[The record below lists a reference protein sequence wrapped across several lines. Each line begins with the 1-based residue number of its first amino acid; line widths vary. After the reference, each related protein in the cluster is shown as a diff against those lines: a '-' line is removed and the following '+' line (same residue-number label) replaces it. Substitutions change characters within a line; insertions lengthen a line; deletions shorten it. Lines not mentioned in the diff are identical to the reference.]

1 MKKIKVGQIV
11 RPFGLKGE
19 VKVKLFT
26 DFPELRFAVKTPLF
40 LSTSKGDIDVVIAS
54 FRMHQ
59 GFALVSFEG
68 KPSIDDIE
76 VYRNCELSIDEAR
89 IEHGEDEIY
98 FFDLINCKVIDEK
111 GDFLGTI
118 SEVIDSPAHAV
129 IRVQREGKDLLIPY
143 VDAFIINED
152 MDKNIITV
160 RLIEGML

>member
-1 MKKIKVGQIV
+1 MKKIKIGQIV

-26 DFPELRFAVKTPLF
+26 DFPELRFVVGTSLF
-40 LSTSKGDIDVVIAS
+40 LTSLKGDIDVVIAS

-76 VYRNCELSIDEAR
+76 GYRNCELLIDEQR
-89 IEHGEDEIY
+89 IEHGEDEVY
-98 FFDLINCKVIDEK
+98 FYDLIDCKVVDEHNVL
-111 GDFLGTI
+111 LGMI
-118 SEVIDSPAHAV
+118 SEVIDSPAHAI
-129 IRVQREGKDLLIPY
+129 IRVKREGKDLLIPY
-143 VDAFIINED
+143 VDAFIIDED
-152 MDKNIITV
+152 MNEKKITV

>member
-26 DFPELRFAVKTPLF
+26 DFPEQRFSVGMPLF
-40 LSTSKGDIDVVIAS
+40 LSNGKSDIDVTVAS

-59 GFALVSFEG
+59 GFALITFEG

-76 VYRNCELSIDEAR
+76 VYRNFELLIDEEK
-89 IEHGEDEIY
+89 IEHDEDEVY
-98 FFDLINCKVIDEK
+98 FYDLMDCSVVDENN
-111 GDFLGTI
+111 GLLGII
-118 SEVIDSPAHAV
+118 SEVIDSPAHAI
-129 IRVQREGKDLLIPY
+129 IRVKREGKDLLIPY
-143 VDAFIINED
+143 VDAFIVDEN
-152 MDKNIITV
+152 MDEKKITV

>member
-26 DFPELRFAVKTPLF
+26 DFPELRFAVGTPLF
-40 LSTSKGDIDVVIAS
+40 LKTSAGDTEVVIVS

-76 VYRNCELSIDEAR
+76 AYRNCELSIDEER
-89 IEHGEDEIY
+89 IEHGEDDVY
-98 FFDLINCKVIDEK
+98 FFDLIDCTVVDED
-111 GDFLGTI
+111 GNLLGTI
-118 SEVIDSPAHAV
+118 SEVIDSLAHAV

-143 VDAFIINED
+143 VDAFIIDED
-152 MDKNIITV
+152 MDEKKITV

>member
-19 VKVKLFT
+19 VKVKLYT
-26 DFPELRFAVKTPLF
+26 DFPEQRFSVGMPLF
-40 LSTSKGDIDVVIAS
+40 LSTSKGDDDVTVAS

-76 VYRNCELSIDEAR
+76 VYRNCELSIDESR
-89 IEHGEDEIY
+89 IEHDEDEVY
-98 FFDLINCKVIDEK
+98 FFDLINCSVVDENNVL
-111 GDFLGTI
+111 LGII
-118 SEVIDSPAHAV
+118 SEVIDSPAHAI
-129 IRVQREGKDLLIPY
+129 IRVKREGKDLLVPY
-143 VDAFIINED
+143 VDAFVVGED
-152 MDKNIITV
+152 MDEKKITV